1 MMKKIK
7 NSFEFIQINRIKN
20 NQNCDCN
27 SSDDCSCGSETDS
40 IDTSSSEEEN
50 EVKTEKSEEKETLI
64 EEILEIE
71 QVEKPKSQITE
82 EKMTQILGNAFIMA
96 PDFLLN

>member
-1 MMKKIK
+1 MEILLKKAVLNKNVVIRPKVDNRSEIEKEKEQMMKKIK

-64 EEILEIE
+64 EEI
-71 QVEKPKSQITE
+71 
-82 EKMTQILGNAFIMA
+82 
-96 PDFLLN
+96 